1 MRQRPLCIVF
11 LVLIITII
19 ILKVS
24 GLYFKAPDIS
34 KDTQSR
40 ISSGEPILIQGRV
53 SCGVEKTN
61 SILYILND
69 SKTESSK
76 NSISDNLHTVRVYTS
91 KTNSIL
97 KPGTIITAYG
107 TLEKYEHASNPGGF
121 DQLEYY
127 QAEDCF
133 YHMYASKII
142 IKKKAGFNL
151 DNALW
156 SFKEQIKK
164 NISVNADYNTAAV
177 LEAMVAGD
185 KADISSDIKNDYSL
199 LGISHILAVSG
210 LHVGIIG
217 MLIYKALLKITI
229 NIRAASLGAI
239 LFVAL
244 YVMFIGNSE
253 SAIRAGIMFTVLFG
267 AKVFLRSYDPVS
279 SISLAGS
286 IVLIMRPLS
295 LFRAG
300 FQMSFLAAFAAACIY
315 PELIKN
321 IRNKKLL
328 KKHKLINN
336 AASSA
341 ILWLTV
347 NLTLLPVILFHYYEF
362 PLYSVL
368 SNIIFV
374 PFMSIVLLLGILG
387 ALSAFISGAIA
398 GILFLIPRLMT
409 MAMSFAADIISRF
422 PGAMLIIGRPHIWQL
437 IASAAG
443 VFLLIYCIYKK
454 KKLFFKA
461 FSVCLICVVF
471 IKLPKGFFITA
482 LDVGQGDGI
491 VINTDTGC
499 FLIDGGSSSE
509 KNISEN
515 CLIPYLKYEG
525 ISSIEGVF
533 LSHLDS
539 DHISG
544 IEEML
549 KKLADGE
556 LQIKIKKLIMPYW
569 LRNSNEE
576 EFEKIKSYAAMANI
590 RIMYTCA
597 GDTVKAGRE
606 SFSILSPKRYDG
618 LKDNEGSMVIALK
631 YGSFKALLT
640 GDIEG
645 DGEEM
650 LTRTIGHYDY
660 LKVAHHGSRNS
671 TSEEFLKKVSPAV
684 CVISAPKKSLYGHPH
699 KETIERIEQSGAKW
713 YQTGITG
720 AVTVTVKENKIVLTT
735 YKN

>member
-133 YHMYASKII
+133 YHMYASKIT
-142 IKKKAGFNL
+142 IKKKAGFNF

-217 MLIYKALLKITI
+217 MLIYKALLKIII
-229 NIRAASLGAI
+229 NIRASSLGAI

-267 AKVFLRSYDPVS
+267 AKIFLRSYDPVS
-279 SISLAGS
+279 SLSLAGS
-286 IVLIMRPLS
+286 IVLVMRPLS

-328 KKHKLINN
+328 KKHKRINN

-398 GILFLIPRLMT
+398 GILFLIPRLII

-422 PGAMLIIGRPHIWQL
+422 PGAMLIIGRPHMWQL

-443 VFLLIYCIYKK
+443 IFLLIYFIYKK
-454 KKLFFKA
+454 KKFFFKA
-461 FSVCLICVVF
+461 FSACLICVVF

-590 RIMYTCA
+590 KIMYTCA
-597 GDTVKAGRE
+597 GDTVKAGRG

-631 YGSFKALLT
+631 YGNFKALLT

-699 KETIERIEQSGAKW
+699 EETIERIEQSGAKW

>member
-1 MRQRPLCIVF
+1 MRQRPWCVVF

-121 DQLEYY
+121 DQFEYY

-133 YHMYASKII
+133 YHMYASEITT
-142 IKKKAGFNL
+142 KKKAGFNF

-164 NISVNADYNTAAV
+164 NISANADYDTAAV

-185 KADISSDIKNDYSL
+185 KDDISSDIKNDYSL

-229 NIRAASLGAI
+229 NIRDASLGAI

-253 SAIRAGIMFTVLFG
+253 SAIRAGIMFSVLFG
-267 AKVFLRSYDPVS
+267 AKIFLRSYDPVS
-279 SISLAGS
+279 SLSLAGS

-336 AASSA
+336 AASQA

-387 ALSAFISGAIA
+387 ALSAFISGAVA
-398 GILFLIPRLMT
+398 WILFLIPRLII

-437 IASAAG
+437 SASAAG
-443 VFLLIYCIYKK
+443 VFLLIYFINKK
-454 KKLFFKA
+454 ERLFFKA

-576 EFEKIKSYAAMANI
+576 ELEKIKSYAAMANI

-597 GDTVKAGRE
+597 GDKVNAGRV
-606 SFSILSPKRYDG
+606 SFSIISPKMFDG

-650 LTRTIGHYDY
+650 LTRTIGHYNY

-699 KETIERIEQSGAKW
+699 EETIERIEQLGAKW

-720 AVTVTVKENKIVLTT
+720 AVTVTVKGNKIILTT